1 MKKFAKDIVD
11 SFSVSQQEARFA
23 SLSYSSE
30 AEVNFNFVRHSTA
43 EKVKRA
49 IDALPHKKSN
59 TRVDKALELAASD
72 IFSLQGGARTR
83 RPMVLIV
90 FFDGDVSRD
99 MKDLAEVAGPLKDY
113 GVKIVAVG
121 VGPEVNTYQLAKVA
135 SSSNV
140 IYKARTFGELLPEL
154 YSIAEET
161 CSGKTGSPEHNFAL
175 LFQSFDPLPKIYFV
189 SSIIFHFFYSQ
200 RNLAS
205 VLQILI

>member
-1 MKKFAKDIVD
+1 LILYSFIDCLTAIDVAFALDSSNSVRDKAFIDMKKFAKDIVD
-11 SFSVSQQEARFA
+11 SFAVSQQEARFA
-23 SLSYSSE
+23 SLSYSNE

-121 VGPEVNTYQLAKVA
+121 VGPEVNNYQLAKVA

-140 IYKARTFGELLPEL
+140 IYKARTFEELLPEL
-154 YSIAEET
+154 YHIAEET
-161 CSGKTGSPEHNFAL
+161 CLGK
-175 LFQSFDPLPKIYFV
+175 V
-189 SSIIFHFFYSQ
+189 C
-200 RNLAS
+200 
-205 VLQILI
+205 